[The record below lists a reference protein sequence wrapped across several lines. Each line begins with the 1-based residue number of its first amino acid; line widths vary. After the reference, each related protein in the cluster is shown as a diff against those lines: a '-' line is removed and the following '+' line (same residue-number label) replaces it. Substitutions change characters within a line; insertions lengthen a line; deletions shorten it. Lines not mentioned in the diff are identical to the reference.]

1 MDHLLVAV
9 AGWPIT
15 TLRMVLSR
23 DFKWWLVTEDKSF
36 KGVESKYVQVLV
48 WSAVTFQ
55 LGVLGAT
62 AVLFLASTVMAGG
75 LNAVRVPITS
85 VAAVIL
91 MNDPMS
97 GFKIRSLVLTFWGFS
112 SYIYGSSSSSS
123 STQTSSVSIP
133 WSRICKSLFVWLWSN
148 TDSCNIWLYC
158 SLSCKLLG
166 VTTNWSPYL
175 NLNRRDWEIWSE
187 LLYKN
192 IRTWLKSLVLW
203 GLDMNWTEIRIRI
216 WKYPKWVKYV
226 DVFEC

>member
-15 TLRMVLSR
+15 TLRM
-23 DFKWWLVTEDKSF
+23 
-36 KGVESKYVQVLV
+36 VLV

-112 SYIYGSSSSSS
+112 SYIFGSSSSSS

-133 WSRICKSLFVWLWSN
+133 
-148 TDSCNIWLYC
+148 
-158 SLSCKLLG
+158 
-166 VTTNWSPYL
+166 
-175 NLNRRDWEIWSE
+175 
-187 LLYKN
+187 
-192 IRTWLKSLVLW
+192 
-203 GLDMNWTEIRIRI
+203 
-216 WKYPKWVKYV
+216 
-226 DVFEC
+226 